1 MYADPVDLF
10 DRGARAFRHRLKRE
24 LPKWRE
30 EGLVDADAEAVLYD
44 RYQLGEEGVSLAAAA
59 IYALGALLIGGGV
72 ISFVA
77 WNWAD
82 LARPAKLAILGGA
95 LVLAHGGGWWMWR
108 VANVMP
114 RLGHALTLLGTLIF
128 GGSIGLIAQMYHIAE
143 DPAAGIGLWA
153 LGAAVA
159 AWALQSTP
167 NAAFGAAIAC
177 VWGCTY
183 VGEHE
188 QLFGLVPW
196 LVGATFLPLAW
207 MLRSR
212 FLFVVAA
219 LATGITMTVSASVEV
234 HEATGFALGGL
245 AAAAPLLAYSL
256 APTFRRA
263 ATVVGL
269 VFATVVFYL
278 TSFREVADEVG
289 FADFKLAIQSL
300 WFVAPAFLGAI
311 GLLVRHGRGWRERPA
326 TLCALGG
333 IPLVLLGLWAGKDG
347 LYGALASNLVLAAV
361 AAVAITSAA
370 HTLNRVHFWYGSVLG
385 GLLVVSRFLEF
396 ETELWLKAIVFI
408 VCGIAVIAFGV
419 AFERRRG
426 HA

>member
-1 MYADPVDLF
+1 VDLF

-30 EGLVDADAEAVLYD
+30 EGLVDERAESVLFE

-59 IYALGALLIGGGV
+59 IYTLGALLIGGGI

-82 LARPAKLAILGGA
+82 LARPAKLSILGGA

-108 VANVMP
+108 VADVMP

-143 DPAAGIGLWA
+143 DPAAGFGLWA

-159 AWALQSTP
+159 AWALRSTP

-183 VGEHE
+183 VSEHKE
-188 QLFGLVPW
+188 LYGLVPW
-196 LVGATFLPLAW
+196 IVGAAFLPLAW
-207 MLRSR
+207 VLRSR
-212 FLFVVAA
+212 VQFVAA
-219 LATGITMTVSASVEV
+219 ALSTGIVMTIAATGEF
-234 HEATGFALGGL
+234 EFAGLVLGAL

-256 APTFRRA
+256 APAFRHP

-269 VFATVVFYL
+269 VFATLVFYL
-278 TSFREVADEVG
+278 TSFREAAEEFEVHDLELS
-289 FADFKLAIQSL
+289 AQNL
-300 WFVAPAFLGAI
+300 WFLAPAFLAAVA
-311 GLLVRHGRGWRERPA
+311 LLVRYRAGWRERPA
-326 TLCALGG
+326 TLCALAG
-333 IPLVLLGLWAGKDG
+333 IPLVLLGLAAGEDG
-347 LYGALASNLVLAAV
+347 LYGAIASNLVLAVV

-370 HTLNRVHFWYGSVLG
+370 HSLNRVHFWYGSLLG
-385 GLLVVSRFLEF
+385 GLLIVSRFLEF

-419 AFERRRG
+419 AFERRRT
-426 HA
+426 HAA